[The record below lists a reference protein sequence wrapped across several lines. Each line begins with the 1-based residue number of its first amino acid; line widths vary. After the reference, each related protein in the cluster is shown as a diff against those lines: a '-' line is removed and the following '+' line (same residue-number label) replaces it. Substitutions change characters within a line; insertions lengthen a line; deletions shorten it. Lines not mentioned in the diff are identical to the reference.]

1 MFNGYHYRN
10 GRNLMNR
17 LKAEAHRMPLFR
29 GGYSEDY
36 FSENALHILRL
47 SHSAAGTHIDP
58 FFFSVSARTQS
69 PLMAYSAFHD
79 ARINPI

>member
-29 GGYSEDY
+29 GVFSRDF

-47 SHSAAGTHIDP
+47 SHSAAGTHINP
-58 FFFSVSARTQS
+58 FFQRFRANSIPVYGAIRV
-69 PLMAYSAFHD
+69 P
-79 ARINPI
+79 

>member
-1 MFNGYHYRN
+1 MLKDYHYRN

-29 GGYSEDY
+29 GVFSRDF

-47 SHSAAGTHIDP
+47 SHLADGARIEP
-58 FFFSVSARTQS
+58 FF
-69 PLMAYSAFHD
+69 SAFPSEL
-79 ARINPI
+79 NPRS

>member
-29 GGYSEDY
+29 GVFSRDF

-47 SHSAAGTHIDP
+47 SHSAASTHIDP
-58 FFFSVSARTQS
+58 FFQRFRANSIPVYGAIRV
-69 PLMAYSAFHD
+69 P
-79 ARINPI
+79 

>member
-1 MFNGYHYRN
+1 
-10 GRNLMNR
+10 MNR

-58 FFFSVSARTQS
+58 FFQRFRANSIPVYGAIRV
-69 PLMAYSAFHD
+69 P
-79 ARINPI
+79 

>member
-1 MFNGYHYRN
+1 
-10 GRNLMNR
+10 MNR

-47 SHSAAGTHIDP
+47 SHSAASTHIDP
-58 FFFSVSARTQS
+58 FF
-69 PLMAYSAFHD
+69 SAFPRELNPCSW
-79 ARINPI
+79 RIPRSMMPT